1 MVHLLQRS
9 FSAIQKCKIPVIAKV
24 HGLCLGGAIDLI
36 SACDMVYA
44 EENSSFAIREVK
56 IGMSPDLGTIQ
67 RLSLKSKNH
76 NLFKE
81 LAFTGR
87 FFDNQEAMEI
97 GLIAGYFSKE
107 KLNDRVQKVAQ
118 EIAENS
124 PTAIYVVKQSLN
136 QMN

>member
-1 MVHLLQRS
+1 M
-9 FSAIQKCKIPVIAKV
+9 
-24 HGLCLGGAIDLI
+24 
-36 SACDMVYA
+36 
-44 EENSSFAIREVK
+44 
-56 IGMSPDLGTIQ
+56 
-67 RLSLKSKNH
+67 
-76 NLFKE
+76 
-81 LAFTGR
+81 AFTGR